1 MPVCTAWSCRRTSA
15 QQLTLAERMR
25 RDELSRLSAV
35 IQQRWG
41 APDAPARRGAGV
53 VTGAGRQATG
63 AVINFCTYWGVGLAL
78 AATLAFRA
86 RMGVRGLWVGVLA
99 GSVTQARLARGAARA
114 GPRARQGAR
123 GIAGAWRG
131 LLCGGPP
138 RWPRPLLRCSGARGY
153 VRANVRPAFGCYVI
167 LSCPERWAAVGVAD
181 LSMRISAR

>member
-1 MPVCTAWSCRRTSA
+1 
-15 QQLTLAERMR
+15 MR

-99 GSVTQARLARGAARA
+99 GSVTQARPARSVARA
-114 GPRARQGAR
+114 CGRARVGSLERGGACCA
-123 GIAGAWRG
+123 AGRRAG
-131 LLCGGPP
+131 CG
-138 RWPRPLLRCSGARGY
+138 RWC
-153 VRANVRPAFGCYVI
+153 
-167 LSCPERWAAVGVAD
+167 AAAALVDMCGRV
-181 LSMRISAR
+181 